1 MSPPEEPTRIVL
13 PMTSIANA
21 PGEGEVSQPWVY
33 YLTVIGEQ
41 AQIALRH
48 LLAVWE
54 MEGEPADLNVWSS
67 NRTDDRDLQVWSHLQ
82 GAMFA
87 GIVLTRMFDP
97 RVAGPGRSASPARRA
112 AQEAKKAAADARAR
126 RLRELLDVDND
137 SPLLQIRGVRDALEH
152 FDERMD
158 QVAAAGDVASV
169 SDFTIAL
176 GGRFVDIDSS
186 APREAPDGGAVARH
200 LTMRQFGP
208 DFGVLYFGDELV
220 DLFAYEAAPCTACS
234 PRCPL
239 PTGRRT
245 QRRAP
250 DRAMAPVSCASG
262 TRPRSRHGGPKSC
275 AFDARC
281 RRRGTGS

>member
-87 GIVLTRMFDP
+87 G
-97 RVAGPGRSASPARRA
+97 
-112 AQEAKKAAADARAR
+112 
-126 RLRELLDVDND
+126 
-137 SPLLQIRGVRDALEH
+137 
-152 FDERMD
+152 
-158 QVAAAGDVASV
+158 
-169 SDFTIAL
+169 
-176 GGRFVDIDSS
+176 
-186 APREAPDGGAVARH
+186 
-200 LTMRQFGP
+200 
-208 DFGVLYFGDELV
+208 
-220 DLFAYEAAPCTACS
+220 
-234 PRCPL
+234 
-239 PTGRRT
+239 
-245 QRRAP
+245 RAP
-250 DRAMAPVSCASG
+250 
-262 TRPRSRHGGPKSC
+262 
-275 AFDARC
+275 
-281 RRRGTGS
+281 